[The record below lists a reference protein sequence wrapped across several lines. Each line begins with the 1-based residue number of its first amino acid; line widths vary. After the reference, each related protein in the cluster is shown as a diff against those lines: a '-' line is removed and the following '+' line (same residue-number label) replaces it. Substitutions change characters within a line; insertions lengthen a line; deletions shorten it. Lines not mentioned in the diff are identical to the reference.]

1 MSQSKPLT
9 PQPGKK
15 AVSELLLLGLS
26 HRTAPLDLREA
37 VALTEGRAAGIMGEL
52 SADPAIREVTTVST
66 CNRTEIYLVADD
78 AVRAESLALSVLAG
92 QAGIGPTGLAPHLY
106 SLPGSEAARHL
117 FRVAAG
123 LESMIVGEAE
133 IQGQVRRAHELSLV
147 EGGSG
152 PILNRLF
159 QGALAA
165 GGRVRDETGISRK
178 GVSVP
183 SVSIELAEHAIGDL
197 RGRRAV
203 VVGTGETA
211 ALVGRALATRG
222 TSMVFVANRHFDK
235 ATELASRFGG
245 DATRLDELPGH
256 LEAANV
262 VVSATNSPHHVIEVE
277 DLAFRAGRPESGQL
291 LLIDLAVPRDISPE
305 CRDAQGV
312 ILHDVDDVQRQVERN
327 AGVREAESHEAGLI
341 LDAELSR
348 FEQWLAS
355 LEVLPT
361 VTALRDFAEEL
372 VERVLA
378 ENRNR
383 WHYLSG
389 ADRARVEAMAHT
401 IAGRMLHA
409 PTMRL
414 REIAGSDR
422 AYESVNTLRELFA
435 LDVETVVE
443 AESDATV
450 TPIRQ
455 RSDG

>member
-1 MSQSKPLT
+1 M
-9 PQPGKK
+9 
-15 AVSELLLLGLS
+15 SELLLLGLS

-52 SADPAIREVTTVST
+52 TADPAVREVTTVST

-78 AVRAESLALSVLAG
+78 TVRAESLALSVLAG

-106 SLPGSEAARHL
+106 SLTASEAALHL

-133 IQGQVRRAHELSLV
+133 IQGQVRRAHELALV

-197 RGRRAV
+197 KGRRAV

-211 ALVGRALATRG
+211 ALVGRALSARG
-222 TSMVFVANRHFDK
+222 TAMVFVANRHFDK
-235 ATELASRFGG
+235 AVELASRFGG
-245 DATRLDELPGH
+245 EAARLDELPDH
-256 LEAANV
+256 LAVADV
-262 VVSATNSPHHVIEVE
+262 IVSATNSPHHVIEVE
-277 DLAFRAGRPESGQL
+277 DLAFRDAIEQPGQL

-305 CRDAQGV
+305 CRDARGV

-327 AGVREAESHEAGLI
+327 AGVRDAEGFEAGLI
-341 LDAELSR
+341 LDAEIAR

-361 VTALRDFAEEL
+361 VAALRGFAGDL
-372 VERVLA
+372 VDRVLD

-383 WHYLSG
+383 WENLSE

-401 IAGRMLHA
+401 IAGRMLHP
-409 PTMRL
+409 PTMKL

-422 AYESVNTLRELFA
+422 AYESVNALRELFA
-435 LDVETVVE
+435 LDVETAVE
-443 AESDATV
+443 ADTDATV
-450 TPIRQ
+450 TPIRR

>member
-1 MSQSKPLT
+1 M
-9 PQPGKK
+9 
-15 AVSELLLLGLS
+15 SELLLLGLS

-37 VALTEGRAAGIMGEL
+37 VALTEGRAAGIMGGL
-52 SADPAIREVTTVST
+52 TADAAVREVTVVST

-78 AVRAESLALSVLAG
+78 AVRAESLALSVLAE

-106 SLPGSEAARHL
+106 SLNGSEAARHL

-133 IQGQVRRAHELSLV
+133 VQGQVRRAHELSLV

-159 QGALAA
+159 QAALAA
-165 GGRVRDETGISRK
+165 GGRVREETGIGRK

-197 RGRRAV
+197 RDRRALI
-203 VVGTGETA
+203 VGTGETA
-211 ALVGRALATRG
+211 ALVGRALSTRG

-235 ATELASRFGG
+235 AAELASRFGG
-245 DATRLDELPGH
+245 QAARLDELPEH
-256 LEAANV
+256 LAAADV
-262 VVSATNSPHHVIEVE
+262 VVSATNSPHHVLEVE
-277 DLAFRAGRPESGQL
+277 DLAFRAGQTDPRQL

-305 CRDAQGV
+305 CRDQQGV

-327 AGVREAESHEAGLI
+327 TGVRETEGHEAGLI
-341 LDAELSR
+341 LDAELER
-348 FEQWLAS
+348 FGKWLAS

-361 VTALRDFAEEL
+361 VAALREFADEL

-383 WHYLSG
+383 WQDLSE
-389 ADRARVEAMAHT
+389 ADRARVEALAHT
-401 IAGRMLHA
+401 IAGRMLHV

-435 LDVETVVE
+435 LDVETAVE
-443 AESDATV
+443 AEADATV
-450 TPIRQ
+450 TPIRR

>member
-1 MSQSKPLT
+1 
-9 PQPGKK
+9 
-15 AVSELLLLGLS
+15 VSELLLLGLS
-26 HRTAPLDLREA
+26 HRTAPLGLREA

-52 SADPAIREVTTVST
+52 TADAAVREVTTVST

-78 AVRAESLALSVLAG
+78 AVQAESLALSALAR

-106 SLPGSEAARHL
+106 SPTGSEAARHL

-133 IQGQVRRAHELSLV
+133 IQGQIRRAHELALV

-165 GGRVRDETGISRK
+165 GGRVREETGIGRK

-197 RGRRAV
+197 RGRRALV
-203 VVGTGETA
+203 IGAGETA
-211 ALVGRALATRG
+211 ALVGRALSTRG
-222 TSMVFVANRHFDK
+222 ALMVFVANRHFDK
-235 ATELASRFGG
+235 AVALASRFGG
-245 DATRLDELPGH
+245 EAARLDELSEH
-256 LEAANV
+256 LAAAEI

-277 DLAFRAGRPESGQL
+277 DLAFRAARPEAGQL
-291 LLIDLAVPRDISPE
+291 LLIDLAVPRDIPPE
-305 CRDAQGV
+305 CRDEQGV

-327 AGVREAESHEAGLI
+327 TGVREAEGYEAGLI
-341 LDAELSR
+341 LDAELER

-355 LEVLPT
+355 LEVVPT
-361 VTALRDFAEEL
+361 IAALRGFAEDL

-378 ENRNR
+378 ENRDR
-383 WHYLSG
+383 WQDLSE
-389 ADRARVEAMAHT
+389 ADRARVEAMAHA

-414 REIAGSDR
+414 REIAGSER

-435 LDVETVVE
+435 LEVETAVE
-443 AESDATV
+443 AEIDATV
-450 TPIRQ
+450 TPIRR

>member
-1 MSQSKPLT
+1 
-9 PQPGKK
+9 
-15 AVSELLLLGLS
+15 VSELLLLGLS

-52 SADPAIREVTTVST
+52 TADPAVREVTTVST

-78 AVRAESLALSVLAG
+78 AVRAESLALSALSG

-106 SLPGSEAARHL
+106 SLTGSEAARHL

-133 IQGQVRRAHELSLV
+133 IQGQVRRAHELALV

-165 GGRVRDETGISRK
+165 GGRVREETGISRR

-183 SVSIELAEHAIGDL
+183 SVSIELAEHAVGDL
-197 RGRRAV
+197 RGRRAL

-211 ALVGRALATRG
+211 ALVGRALSTRG
-222 TSMVFVANRHFDK
+222 TSMFFVANRHYDK
-235 ATELASRFGG
+235 AAELASRFGG
-245 DATRLDELPGH
+245 EAARLDQLAEH
-256 LEAANV
+256 LAEADV

-277 DLAFRAGRPESGQL
+277 DLAFRDTMEQPGQL
-291 LLIDLAVPRDISPE
+291 LLIDLAVPRDISPG

-327 AGVREAESHEAGLI
+327 AGVREAESHDAGLI
-341 LDAELSR
+341 LDAELAR

-361 VTALRDFAEEL
+361 VAALREFAGDV
-372 VERVLA
+372 VERLLD

-383 WHYLSG
+383 WQNLSDT
-389 ADRARVEAMAHT
+389 DRARMESMAHT
-401 IAGRMLHA
+401 IASRMLHP

-422 AYESVNTLRELFA
+422 AYESVNALRELFA
-435 LDVETVVE
+435 LDVETAVG

-450 TPIRQ
+450 TPIRR

>member
-1 MSQSKPLT
+1 
-9 PQPGKK
+9 
-15 AVSELLLLGLS
+15 VSELLLLGLS

-37 VALTEGRAAGIMGEL
+37 VALTEGRAAGIMAEL
-52 SADPAIREVTTVST
+52 TAALAIREATTVST

-78 AVRAESLALSVLAG
+78 TVRAESLALSVLAA
-92 QAGIGPTGLAPHLY
+92 QAGIGPTVLVPHLY
-106 SLPGSEAARHL
+106 SLTGSEAARHL

-133 IQGQVRRAHELSLV
+133 IQGQVRRAHELALV

-165 GGRVRDETGISRK
+165 GGRVRQETGISRK
-178 GVSVP
+178 GVSVA
-183 SVSIELAEHAIGDL
+183 SVSIELAEQAIGDL

-211 ALVGRALATRG
+211 ALVGRALSTRG

-245 DATRLDELPGH
+245 DAARLDQLREH
-256 LEAANV
+256 LADADV

-277 DLAFRAGRPESGQL
+277 DLDFREALEQPGQL
-291 LLIDLAVPRDISPE
+291 LLIDMAVPRDISAR
-305 CRDAQGV
+305 CRDARGV

-327 AGVREAESHEAGLI
+327 AGDREAESHEAGLI
-341 LDAELSR
+341 LDAELAR
-348 FEQWLAS
+348 FEQWVAS

-361 VTALRDFAEEL
+361 VAALREFAADL
-372 VERVLA
+372 VERVLD

-383 WHYLSG
+383 WQELG
-389 ADRARVEAMAHT
+389 EADRARVEAMAHT
-401 IAGRMLHA
+401 IAGRMLHL

-422 AYESVNTLRELFA
+422 AYESVNALRELFA
-435 LDVETVVE
+435 LDVETAVE

-450 TPIRQ
+450 TPIRR